1 MSLVKHDQIL
11 SSFNQPYY
19 GMNYCVFSIGK
30 CYYRIEIIVF
40 RDFMTLVQ

>member
-19 GMNYCVFSIGK
+19 GMNYCVFSIGNVIIGLK
-30 CYYRIEIIVF
+30 LLFSEI
-40 RDFMTLVQ
+40 L